1 MIALRHPR
9 PSNLFVSRSLA
20 LALSVWGA
28 TAAIA
33 QPTAEPAIEQEQE
46 TETGLKTVAVAAL
59 SGYDSLLGDISY
71 LGELVG
77 RPGAGDMLEGL
88 IAMFAQGRDV
98 EAMGLDKS
106 RPIGVVLQTDGMQFV
121 PIVCLPIADLDK
133 TLEVVEAFGMEPVDA
148 GDGVIELELPQ
159 QTLFLK
165 ATGGWTY
172 AAQSP
177 DAFDSIPANPEP
189 MLRRLVNEYDLGI
202 RVKVPNVPGMY
213 RQIAIQALQQ
223 GMEQGLE
230 QQDEEDDE
238 TFELR
243 TRLARLQIEQLTDAI
258 DGLDELTVGWSLD
271 SEAKKTYL
279 DASFT
284 VLPDS
289 KLIRAVETYDNTTTR
304 FAGFHHPEAMLS
316 ALASGTTPPE
326 MIEEQREQLEAMV
339 AMFRKQGNKA
349 LDEQDEIPND
359 ETREALR
366 SAMTDLID
374 AYEEMILSGRADIG
388 GSLDW
393 GDEGFALVAGGAIP
407 SPEKIESALRHLAE
421 AVAAHPE
428 IDETPEVLWNAY
440 EHAGV
445 KLHQLV
451 IPVPEQGQARDLFG
465 EELSLTVG
473 IGEGAV
479 YFAAGQR
486 GAENLKKAIDTS
498 RSRDGEKILPFEMVL
513 SVKQLIDAI
522 EPFADNENRQG
533 IEMVAAALADVPEG
547 TDHVRISG
555 RPIKNGMTIRYEAE
569 EGVLRAAG
577 QAAMAAQQAAA
588 AAGEMKFHE

>member
-1 MIALRHPR
+1 MIAPRSFRCTLRP
-9 PSNLFVSRSLA
+9 FLA
-20 LALSVWGA
+20 LTFSALLA
-28 TAAIA
+28 TTAAA
-33 QPTAEPAIEQEQE
+33 QPATEPSMDQE
-46 TETGLKTVAVAAL
+46 TETGLKTVAIAAL
-59 SGYDSLLGDISY
+59 SGYDALLGDISY

-98 EAMGLDKS
+98 TAMGLDKT

-121 PIVCLPIADLDK
+121 PIACLPITDLDK
-133 TLEVVEAFGMEPVDA
+133 TLEVIEGFGLEPVDA
-148 GDGVIELELPQ
+148 GDGIIELELPQ

-165 ATGGWTY
+165 ASNGWTY

-177 DAFDSIPANPEP
+177 EAFDSIPANPEP
-189 MLRRLVNEYDLGI
+189 MLRRMVKEYDLGVRI
-202 RVKVPNVPGMY
+202 KVQNVPDMY
-213 RQIAIQALQQ
+213 RQIALQAMQQ

-243 TRLARLQIEQLTDAI
+243 SRLAEAQIEQLTDLI
-258 DGLDELTVGWSLD
+258 DGLDEVTLGWSLD

-289 KLIRAVETYDNTTTR
+289 KLAPAVALYDKATTR
-304 FAGFHHPEAMLS
+304 FAGFHNPAAMMS
-316 ALASGTTPPE
+316 MLASGETPPE
-326 MIEEQREQLEAMV
+326 MIEDQREQFEAMI
-339 AMFRKQGNKA
+339 AMFRKQGNDA
-349 LDEQDEIPND
+349 LDKQDEIPND

-374 AYEEMILSGRADIG
+374 AYEEMILAGRADIG
-388 GSLDW
+388 GSLDLS
-393 GDEGFALVAGGAIP
+393 GEGFAFLAGGAIP
-407 SPEKIESALRHLAE
+407 SPEKIESALRHLAD
-421 AVAAHPE
+421 AVAANPE
-428 IDETPEVLWNAY
+428 IDDAPEVAWNAD
-440 EHAGV
+440 EHAGI

-451 IPVPEQGQARDLFG
+451 VPVPENGQAQDLLG
-465 EELSLTVG
+465 EELTLTVG

-486 GAENLKKAIDTS
+486 GVKSLKSAIDTS

-513 SVKQLIDAI
+513 SLKQVIDAI
-522 EPFADNENRQG
+522 EPLADNENRKG
-533 IEMVAAALADVPEG
+533 IEMMAAALAEVPEG
-547 TDHVRISG
+547 SDHIRISG
-555 RPIKNGMTIRYEAE
+555 RPIENGMAIRYEAE
-569 EGVLRAAG
+569 EGVLSAVG

-588 AAGEMKFHE
+588 AAAAENGF